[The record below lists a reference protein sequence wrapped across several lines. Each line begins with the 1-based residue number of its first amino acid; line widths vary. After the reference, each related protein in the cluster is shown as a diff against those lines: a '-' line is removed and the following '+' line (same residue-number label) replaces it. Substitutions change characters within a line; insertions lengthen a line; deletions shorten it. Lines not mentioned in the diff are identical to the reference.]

1 MNFEQQQIFQRFA
14 AVQNL
19 QAEGEESAC
28 EDWDELHQEARA
40 LIEVI
45 GLEPD
50 PESPDDMEDFWGQAL
65 AAFGEDW
72 EALLD
77 EVHEEAETAEDEGR
91 PYHHSGQMYWR
102 VLDRCYHLLKDDEEL
117 PFYRDAFRECL
128 ACLRATRTLQESL
141 AREASEKRSFGVQG
155 L

>member
-19 QAEGEESAC
+19 QGECQESTP
-28 EDWDELHQEARA
+28 ENWDELHQEAWE
-40 LIEVI
+40 LIQVI
-45 GLEPD
+45 ALEPD
-50 PESPDDMEDFWGQAL
+50 PESRDDMEAFWGQAL

-72 EALLD
+72 EVLLD
-77 EVHEEAETAEDEGR
+77 EVHEEAEKADEDGQ

-102 VLDRCYHLLKDDEEL
+102 VLDRCYHLLQDGEEL
-117 PFYRDAFRECL
+117 PFYKDAFRECL

-141 AREASEKRSFGVQG
+141 AREALEKKTFGVQG